1 MHKTVRTHLNCHQ
14 TQVTSKHVN
23 YIGVDLSNDA
33 VIVTNQ
39 NPHFKGLVD
48 IHKCIYLPSGHDN
61 VSVSGEASSTAK
73 VINIILVL
81 LGYVVKFIYVY
92 MYMYI

>member
-1 MHKTVRTHLNCHQ
+1 M
-14 TQVTSKHVN
+14 
-23 YIGVDLSNDA
+23 
-33 VIVTNQ
+33 IVTNQ

-81 LGYVVKFIYVY
+81 LGYVVKFYIYICIGIYNLYFVKY
-92 MYMYI
+92 RLRYT